1 MKVLL
6 SVVVWGSDYVAT
18 LADFS
23 LASQMSP
30 GNIPRLAQHHEVAY
44 HIVTTQKDAR
54 ALRAHPVFAALS
66 KSCAVMWDYIE
77 DSGYNPALIPR
88 GDGGEKYSFL
98 SRMQNIAIRRSL
110 AFDVLVFNYADFI
123 WADGSLTN
131 VVDLMH
137 DGGDAVLS
145 FGLPVDS
152 ARAKGAL
159 ATFRTEVA
167 GIPALAVSPREAA
180 GIAIDHLHR
189 EAGLRFWDGPR
200 FTRTPTYLIW
210 PVADQGLIVRAYHQT
225 VLTLRVRRD
234 DPNYAQGIRYGSLD
248 GYFTAQ
254 LAQTANVRYAAD
266 SDDVLV
272 FSLYDAKIDTAL
284 RPGETREE
292 ALRYCLKR
300 AVSLAQRRF
309 AEIPL
314 LVKRRTPDAARWQ
327 QVIEASWNA
336 IEPIQRTTIPDAEEF
351 ESVNAQPENTE
362 LIEAH
367 WRSRA
372 NPARWLYVRALLP
385 FSNGPLGSAIKRS
398 LGKGRARSIRL
409 VLERLLFRRAG
420 AGG

>member
-23 LASQMSP
+23 LASQTSP
-30 GNIPRLAQHHEVAY
+30 GNIPRLAQRHEVAY
-44 HIVTTQKDAR
+44 HIVTTQKDAQI
-54 ALRAHPVFAALS
+54 LRAHPVFAALTKFCS
-66 KSCAVMWDYIE
+66 VLWDYIE
-77 DSGYNPALIPR
+77 DSGYNPTLIPR
-88 GDGGEKYSFL
+88 GDGGEKYTFL
-98 SRMQNIAIRRSL
+98 SRMQNIGIRRSL

-137 DGGDAVLS
+137 DGADAVLS

-152 ARAKGAL
+152 SRAKAAL
-159 ATFRTEVA
+159 GTFRTQAA
-167 GIPALAVSPREAA
+167 GIPALAVPPREAA

-189 EAGLRFWDGPR
+189 EAKLRFWDGPS

-210 PVADQGLIVRAYHQT
+210 PVGDQGLIVRAYHQT

-234 DPNYAQGIRYGSLD
+234 DEDYAQGIRYGSLD

-254 LAQTANVRYAAD
+254 LAATANIRYAAD
-266 SDDVLV
+266 SDDILV

-284 RPGETREE
+284 RPGETRED
-292 ALRYCLKR
+292 ALRLCLER
-300 AVSLAQRRF
+300 AVSVAQRRC

-314 LVKRRTPDAARWQ
+314 LVKRRTPDAALWRRA
-327 QVIEASWNA
+327 IDASWKA
-336 IEPIQRTTIPDAEEF
+336 IEPIERTAVPDAKEF
-351 ESVNAQPENTE
+351 ESVNAQIENTE

-372 NPARWLYVRALLP
+372 NPARWLYVRVLLP
-385 FSNGPLGSAIKRS
+385 FANGPLGSAIKGS
-398 LGKGRARSIRL
+398 LGKGRARAIRL

-420 AGG
+420 AGS